1 MSQVTFYLMSAVGLL
16 IGGALLY
23 FGEHI
28 RLGII
33 VPSLALAAI
42 IIISIGIWRKKF
54 VLKQ

>member
-23 FGEHI
+23 LGEHI

-42 IIISIGIWRKKF
+42 IIISIGIRRKKF